1 MAGTHGRSSPDVI
14 DELLET
20 GPAFS
25 FYQILRLLK
34 LLCRPTEESPLPLSL
49 PVSRIKIRPHLSLSF
64 PASGVESVTAN
75 EKGGFTI
82 RANLLSLY
90 GTCSPL
96 PTFYTEELMED
107 ESMGENTVRDVL
119 DVINHRLYELLF
131 GAWCRNRSMLKIWEE
146 QDVSRINRLF
156 CLIGMERKSL
166 EREIDHPERLLR
178 YTGVFAMKTRS
189 AKGLEC
195 LLSDAFGN
203 LPVRIIQMIERKG
216 RIPEDQICCLGQN
229 ITLGATS
236 NLGHEVT
243 HKSGAFRIEIG
254 PISDAHYR
262 RFIPGNEDYTLLTA
276 LTRMYLNQPLDYD
289 VELIMDKNEKPKTA
303 CLGSETFSRLGLD
316 TWIFTGQ
323 GPDEFRTRFYPGKK
337 AA

>member
-1 MAGTHGRSSPDVI
+1 MAGTHGRSTPDVI

-34 LLCRPTEESPLPLSL
+34 LLCRQGDEASLPLSL
-49 PVSRIKIRPHLSLSF
+49 PVSQVKIRPNLSLSF
-64 PASGVESVTAN
+64 PASGVESVSAN

-82 RANLLSLY
+82 RTNILSLY

-96 PTFYTEELMED
+96 PTFYTEELMDD
-107 ESMGENTVRDVL
+107 ESMGNEAVRDLL

-131 GAWCRNRSMLKIWEE
+131 GAWSRNRSMLKIWEE
-146 QDVSRINRLF
+146 NDASRLNRFF
-156 CLIGMERKSL
+156 CLIGMDRHALARHMEN
-166 EREIDHPERLLR
+166 PERLLR
-178 YTGVFAMKTRS
+178 YAGLFAMSTRS

-203 LPVRIIQMIERKG
+203 LPVRIVQMIERKA
-216 RIPEDQICCLGQN
+216 RIPEDQLCCLGRN
-229 ITLGATS
+229 ITLGVTS
-236 NLGHEVT
+236 NLGQEVT
-243 HKSGAFRIEIG
+243 HKSCAFRIEIG
-254 PISDAHYR
+254 PVSDAVYR
-262 RFIPGNEDYTLLTA
+262 RFIPGKEDHTLLTT
-276 LTRMYLNQPLDYD
+276 LTRLYLNQPLDYD
-289 VELIMDKNEKPKTA
+289 VELIMDKKEKPKTV

-316 TWIFTGQ
+316 TWVFSNQ
-323 GPDEFRTRFYPGKK
+323 GPDEFRTRFYPGRE

>member
-1 MAGTHGRSSPDVI
+1 MAGTHGRSTPDVI

-34 LLCRPTEESPLPLSL
+34 LLFKQGEDAPLPLSL
-49 PVSRIKIRPHLSLSF
+49 PVSRIKIKPNLSLSF

-96 PTFYTEELMED
+96 PTFYTEELMND
-107 ESMGENTVRDVL
+107 ESMGNESVRDLL

-131 GAWCRNRSMLKIWEE
+131 GAWSRNRSMLKIWEE
-146 QDVSRINRLF
+146 NDASRLNRFF
-156 CLIGMERKSL
+156 CLIGMERKNL
-166 EREIDHPERLLR
+166 VRDMGQPERLLR
-178 YTGVFAMKTRS
+178 YAGLFAMNTRS
-189 AKGLEC
+189 AKGLES

-203 LPVRIIQMIERKG
+203 LPVSIVQLIERKA
-216 RIPEDQICCLGQN
+216 RIPEDQVCCLGKN
-229 ITLGATS
+229 ITLGMSS
-236 NLGHEVT
+236 NLGNEVT
-243 HKSGAFRIEIG
+243 HKTGAFRIVIG
-254 PISDAHYR
+254 PVSDSLYR
-262 RFIPGNEDYTLLTA
+262 RFIPGEEDYTLLTT
-276 LTRMYLNQPLDYD
+276 LTRLYLNQPLDYD
-289 VELIMDKNEKPKTA
+289 VELIMDKSEKPKTV
-303 CLGSETFSRLGLD
+303 CLGFETFSRLGLD
-316 TWIFTGQ
+316 TWVFSDQ
-323 GPDEFRTRFYPGKK
+323 GPDEFRTRFYPGKE